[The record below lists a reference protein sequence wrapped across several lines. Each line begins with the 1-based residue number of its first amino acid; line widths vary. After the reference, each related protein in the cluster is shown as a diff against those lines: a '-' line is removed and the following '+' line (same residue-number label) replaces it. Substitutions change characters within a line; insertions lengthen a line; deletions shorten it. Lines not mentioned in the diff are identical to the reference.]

1 MSLAVIVFVLCASAC
16 VVGHVAILLSVV
28 RARSASADANVPRPR
43 PIIEIVWALV
53 PALALAFVLTATW
66 VQVRANA
73 THKPVM
79 MMKVAR

>member
-1 MSLAVIVFVLCASAC
+1 MSVAVIVFGICALAC
-16 VVGHVAILLSVV
+16 VVGHVAILVSIV
-28 RARSASADANVPRPR
+28 RTRSASGDANMPRPR

-53 PALALAFVLTATW
+53 PALVLAFVLTATW